1 MSPRLPAAG
10 AAVVLLCSAAG
21 QLPAQRVDELLPR
34 NVNVEP
40 VQYQGRAAVRL
51 LAKAAVANGD
61 AYAVVKG
68 SRFRD
73 GTISV
78 TLAGKPAA
86 GAGPEARGFIGMAF
100 RLNGDKYEYIYLRPT
115 NGRADDQVRRNHAT
129 QYGSHPDYDFARL
142 RKESPEKYES
152 YVDLESGVWT
162 QYRIVVEGSSAKL
175 FVHDAKEPVL
185 VVHDLKLGPGEGAVA
200 LWIEPGTEGYFA
212 DLRVTPKET
221 AAGSGGGRTIYFD
234 RAHGELAPPPKMAA
248 LEEKLHYALQHGTKP
263 ITPEALQGS
272 RLLYLRAPNRAFAD
286 SEKESIV
293 SFVRSGGSLL
303 LVLDE
308 EQRQK
313 LAVVGANDFLAPFG
327 MRLTGDTPR
336 IPNTGA
342 IAKAG

>member
-1 MSPRLPAAG
+1 MAEGLKIEIVSP
-10 AAVVLLCSAAG
+10 
-21 QLPAQRVDELLPR
+21 E
-34 NVNVEP
+34 
-40 VQYQGRAAVRL
+40 RL
-51 LAKAAVANGD
+51 LVSQT
-61 AYAVVKG
+61 VQ
-68 SRFRD
+68 
-73 GTISV
+73 SV
-78 TLAGKPAA
+78 S
-86 GAGPEARGFIGMAF
+86 
-100 RLNGDKYEYIYLRPT
+100 
-115 NGRADDQVRRNHAT
+115 V
-129 QYGSHPDYDFARL
+129 
-142 RKESPEKYES
+142 
-152 YVDLESGVWT
+152 
-162 QYRIVVEGSSAKL
+162 
-175 FVHDAKEPVL
+175 
-185 VVHDLKLGPGEGAVA
+185 
-200 LWIEPGTEGYFA
+200 PGTEGYFA

-342 IAKAG
+342 IAKAGEIHRADRQIPYDGGREVVGGTPFAYQLDAEGKPAQPCAAYAKIDGGGRVVVMGEGMASLFLGTAEGKRLVLDEAKPQWWGKDSEVFMEEVLGWLLQR